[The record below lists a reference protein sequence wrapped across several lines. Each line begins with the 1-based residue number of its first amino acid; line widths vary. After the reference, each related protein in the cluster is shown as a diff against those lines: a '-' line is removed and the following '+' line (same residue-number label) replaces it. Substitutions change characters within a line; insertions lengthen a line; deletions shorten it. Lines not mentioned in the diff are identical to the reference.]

1 MGMTSDD
8 QFHNQQAGGFQ
19 GGGDPFSA
27 FSEFWSKAR
36 GQGAAGNRNY
46 EEDIF
51 DDFASFFDMGS
62 GQERKTKG
70 QDIFI
75 NLEIS
80 FMDSVGGA
88 RKEILFEKRGVCTTC
103 NGSKCKPGTAPS
115 KCTSCGGKGYVNFRQ
130 GPMTIQMTCNKCKG
144 VGVTIKSPCQ
154 SCKATGIGNTHSKE
168 EIQIPKGINNG
179 QNLRLSGK
187 VGIFINSFEG
197 GGEEL

>member
-8 QFHNQQAGGFQ
+8 QFHNSQAGQAGGFS
-19 GGGDPFSA
+19 GDPFSA
-27 FSEFWSKAR
+27 FSEFWSKSRGAQSAQ
-36 GQGAAGNRNY
+36 GQGGNRNY

-62 GQERKTKG
+62 GGPERKTKG

-75 NLEIS
+75 NLEIN
-80 FMDSVGGA
+80 FMESVSGA
-88 RKEILFEKRGVCTTC
+88 RKEILFEKRGICTTC

-115 KCTSCGGKGYVNFRQ
+115 KCTSCGGKGFVNYRQ

-168 EIQIPKGINNG
+168 EISIPKGINNG

-187 VGIFINSFEG
+187 VFRN
-197 GGEEL
+197 